1 MVYRRMRRWSIMP
14 QSYVGSRM
22 PRVTYVVPM
31 TPAASAAQVAMMQN
45 RQQQLMSQAH
55 VERIEH
61 AVDDAHHKAENAIE
75 MAATSQEQLSLN
87 MQNLLQNQGVMFL
100 LIACFIILFIF
111 LVR

>member
-1 MVYRRMRRWSIMP
+1 MRRWSVMP
-14 QSYVGSRM
+14 QRYVGSSRM

-45 RQQQLMSQAH
+45 RQQLMSRA
-55 VERIEH
+55 EH
-61 AVDDAHHKAENAIE
+61 AVDDAHDKAENAFE
-75 MAATSQEQLSLN
+75 MAANAQEQLSLN

-111 LVR
+111 IMR

>member
-1 MVYRRMRRWSIMP
+1 MRRWSVMP
-14 QSYVGSRM
+14 QRYVGSSRM

-45 RQQQLMSQAH
+45 RQQLMSRA
-55 VERIEH
+55 EH
-61 AVDDAHHKAENAIE
+61 AVDDAHDKAENAFE
-75 MAATSQEQLSLN
+75 MAANTQEQLSLN

-111 LVR
+111 IMR

>member
-1 MVYRRMRRWSIMP
+1 MRRWSVMP
-14 QSYVGSRM
+14 QRYVGSRRI

-45 RQQQLMSQAH
+45 RQRLMSHAH
-55 VERIEH
+55 HIEH
-61 AVDDAHHKAENAIE
+61 AVDDAHDKAENAFE
-75 MAATSQEQLSLN
+75 MAADAQEKLSLN

-111 LVR
+111 LMR